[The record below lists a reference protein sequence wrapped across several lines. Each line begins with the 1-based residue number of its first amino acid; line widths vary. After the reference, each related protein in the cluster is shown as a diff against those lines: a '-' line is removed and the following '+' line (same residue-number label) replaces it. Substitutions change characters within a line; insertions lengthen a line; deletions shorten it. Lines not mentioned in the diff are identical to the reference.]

1 MAESDV
7 VACRRCGAP
16 LESQYCTTC
25 GLDSRCTSCG
35 ASIISPFCINCG
47 TVAPASAAAGTM
59 LAVGVDPQAQ
69 VPVSS
74 RLEEGDVSASGR
86 NIWHRNTRS
95 LLIIA
100 GLIAATIVL
109 AGSAVALIGGGG
121 DSHNSASSK
130 TADVVE
136 SPSTSIAATTTS
148 TPTTTSEPADPNP
161 ATKPQ
166 VLNQPSPSAGRCD
179 IERWLSQWAA
189 SSLPQ
194 GLTLDGHSTI
204 TVSST
209 AWSIRLNAIPG
220 VTPDPYYVL
229 MPVCG
234 SEGIYA
240 SGWLG
245 KSPSTIP
252 PTTVAPASTTTA
264 LSAN

>member
-1 MAESDV
+1 MAGSDFL
-7 VACRRCGAP
+7 ACRRCGAP

-47 TVAPASAAAGTM
+47 TVAPTSAAAGTM
-59 LAVGVDPQAQ
+59 LAVSVDPQAQ

-121 DSHNSASSK
+121 DSHNSASSE

-136 SPSTSIAATTTS
+136 SPSTSIAAAVKRPGSSSSSIARCADSREMSASVNDVKNERVSAMDAIEAPTPPAPITRMFMTTRL
-148 TPTTTSEPADPNP
+148 
-161 ATKPQ
+161 K
-166 VLNQPSPSAGRCD
+166 
-179 IERWLSQWAA
+179 ER
-189 SSLPQ
+189 PEC
-194 GLTLDGHSTI
+194 G
-204 TVSST
+204 VVPMFYP
-209 AWSIRLNAIPG
+209 IRQ
-220 VTPDPYYVL
+220 
-229 MPVCG
+229 
-234 SEGIYA
+234 SEGA
-240 SGWLG
+240 RVSDEGS
-245 KSPSTIP
+245 SPFITDR
-252 PTTVAPASTTTA
+252 T
-264 LSAN
+264 